1 MDNAQ
6 HVMPTHIV
14 AAAGIVLNE
23 ADEILMVRDNRSGW
37 VYPGG
42 QVEVGENIIDALKR
56 EIREETGVEVEVGE
70 VFCISSNTCKYP
82 GYNGVR
88 EVPTK
93 VAFDF
98 ICRYKSGTPRGSD
111 ENAESAFFPGDQVM
125 GLITA
130 PAIVDRFQ
138 AYLDYTGRPAY
149 LEYDRPLQPYPGP
162 SNHPLPAERIRA
174 QHPQD
179 DEETGL

>member
-1 MDNAQ
+1 MDQ
-6 HVMPTHIV
+6 KERILPTHIV

-23 ADEILMVRDNRSGW
+23 TGEILLVRDNRSGW

-111 ENAESAFFPGDQVM
+111 ENSESVFVPSEKVPGM
-125 GLITA
+125 ITS
-130 PAIVDRFQ
+130 PAIIERYKT
-138 AYLDYTGRPAY
+138 YLNYSGRPAY
-149 LEYDRPLQPYPGP
+149 LEYVTRPVYELK
-162 SNHPLPAERIRA
+162 LKTLI
-174 QHPQD
+174 
-179 DEETGL
+179 